1 MHFLV
6 EIKNNPYF
14 RCGKMMGSM
23 VIKQF
28 LDYIQF
34 EKHYSAHTILAYRN
48 DLMQFCMYLGADAD
62 TFDPKSV
69 TEQDVREWLIKLL
82 QTETPQTVN
91 RKISSL
97 KALWRF
103 CMKMGILEK
112 DILRKIISPK
122 KKRPIPVFYK
132 DSEMAEALSQS
143 LADGFEEIRD
153 HLIIRMFYETGIR
166 RSELVGLKDA
176 DVDLADCTLHVLGK
190 RNKQRI
196 IPFGNGLADE
206 IREYLAAREKEFGAR
221 TGSLFV
227 LKNGKPLYPDFVYS
241 MVRKRMSAVSTL
253 RKQSPHVLRHTFAT
267 TMLNHGADIDAV
279 KELLGHANLAATQI
293 YTHAT
298 FDEIHNIY
306 KHAHPR
312 ANKRRRIL

>member
-1 MHFLV
+1 
-6 EIKNNPYF
+6 
-14 RCGKMMGSM
+14 
-23 VIKQF
+23 
-28 LDYIQF
+28 
-34 EKHYSAHTILAYRN
+34 
-48 DLMQFCMYLGADAD
+48 
-62 TFDPKSV
+62 
-69 TEQDVREWLIKLL
+69 
-82 QTETPQTVN
+82 
-91 RKISSL
+91 
-97 KALWRF
+97 
-103 CMKMGILEK
+103 
-112 DILRKIISPK
+112 
-122 KKRPIPVFYK
+122 
-132 DSEMAEALSQS
+132 MAEALSQS

-166 RSELVGLKDA
+166 RSELVDLKDA

-279 KELLGHANLAATQI
+279 KELLGHASLAATQI

-312 ANKRRRIL
+312 A

>member
-1 MHFLV
+1 
-6 EIKNNPYF
+6 
-14 RCGKMMGSM
+14 M

-34 EKHYSAHTILAYRN
+34 EKHYSVHTILAYRN
-48 DLMQFCMYLGADAD
+48 DLLQFCSYLGVDADA
-62 TFDPKSV
+62 FDPVLV
-69 TEQDVREWLIKLL
+69 TELDVREWLIQLL
-82 QTETPQTVN
+82 QSETPQTVN

-103 CMKMGILEK
+103 CMKMGMLEK

-132 DSEMAEALSQS
+132 DSEMDEILSQPVP
-143 LADGFEEIRD
+143 DDFEAVRD

-166 RSELVGLKDA
+166 RSELVGLKDT
-176 DVDLADCTLHVLGK
+176 DVDLADCTLLVLGK
-190 RNKQRI
+190 RNKQRM
-196 IPFGNGLADE
+196 IPFGEGLASE
-206 IREYLAAREKEFGAR
+206 IRNYMDARMQLFGSD
-221 TGSLFV
+221 TGSFFV
-227 LKNGKPLYPDFVYS
+227 RKNGKPLYPNLVYN
-241 MVRKRMSAVSTL
+241 MVHKRMSQVSTL
-253 RKQSPHVLRHTFAT
+253 HRQSPHVLRHTFAT
-267 TMLNHGADIDAV
+267 TMLNHGADMDAV
-279 KELLGHANLAATQI
+279 KELLGHASLAATQI

-312 ANKRRRIL
+312 A